1 MAADGD
7 GFTGIDVRDQLR
19 SSTKD
24 AFGESS
30 IGAIFVVLAIAGI
43 QLQLPDTVTVGPF
56 WLIPAIE
63 VLGAPGLLMVL
74 KAAGTPGRALRTG
87 LYAYLIFLVA
97 ASVLNA
103 MLLLRSLL
111 DDTEESGKILLF
123 AGFGVLFINVLSF
136 ALVYWQLDGGGPKAR
151 RSKPLGRPD
160 FLFPQQ
166 DKYPEWQPTL
176 PDYLFTAYTN
186 IIAFSPTDTMP
197 LTHRVKFLFT
207 VQSSVSLLTILV
219 TVSRAINLIN

>member
-1 MAADGD
+1 VIRRRCERWRPTATASPG
-7 GFTGIDVRDQLR
+7 
-19 SSTKD
+19 STSGTTQVVHKD

-160 FLFPQQ
+160 FLLPQQ
-166 DKYPEWQPTL
+166 DKYR
-176 PDYLFTAYTN
+176 N
-186 IIAFSPTDTMP
+186 GSRRSPTTCSP
-197 LTHRVKFLFT
+197 PIRT
-207 VQSSVSLLTILV
+207 SSPSARRT
-219 TVSRAINLIN
+219 RCR